1 MSIQVTGRWWSGPT
15 RALAILGVLAG
26 VFAMHG
32 LTGNH
37 DAAMASPHMRAAS
50 SAAGPAADHRMG
62 PVDETGSSSPA
73 GPTGVLGDEA
83 AATSRGARHVALIPA
98 GDEHVMAG
106 ACVAVLT
113 GLVLLLTL
121 LLGLRSLLAWRPV
134 QLPAPAVRPM
144 LTERSPP
151 WLVPSLSKLCVLR
164 T

>member
-50 SAAGPAADHRMG
+50 SAADPAANHHMG

-73 GPTGVLGDEA
+73 GPMGGLGDEA
-83 AATSRGARHVALIPA
+83 ATSPAATKVAFIQA

-134 QLPAPAVRPM
+134 QLTAPPVRPV

>member
-15 RALAILGVLAG
+15 RVLAVLGVLAG

-37 DAAMASPHMRAAS
+37 DAAMAGPHMRAAS
-50 SAAGPAADHRMG
+50 SAAGPAAGHRMG

-73 GPTGVLGDEA
+73 GPMGGLGDEA
-83 AATSRGARHVALIPA
+83 AMPSAATKVAFIPA
-98 GDEHVMAG
+98 SDEHVMAG

>member
-1 MSIQVTGRWWSGPT
+1 MSIQVTGRSWSGPT
-15 RALAILGVLAG
+15 RALAVLAVLAG

-37 DAAMASPHMRAAS
+37 DAAMADPHMDAAS

-73 GPTGVLGDEA
+73 GPMGGLGDQA
-83 AATSRGARHVALIPA
+83 AMSSAATHVAFIPA

-134 QLPAPAVRPM
+134 
-144 LTERSPP
+144 
-151 WLVPSLSKLCVLR
+151 
-164 T
+164 

>member
-1 MSIQVTGRWWSGPT
+1 MSIQVTGRSWSGPT
-15 RALAILGVLAG
+15 RALAVLGVLAG

-37 DAAMASPHMRAAS
+37 DAAMAGPHMGAAS
-50 SAAGPAADHRMG
+50 SAAGPAADHRIG
-62 PVDETGSSSPA
+62 PADEMGSSSP
-73 GPTGVLGDEA
+73 GRPMGDLGDKA
-83 AATSRGARHVALIPA
+83 AVSSAATHVAFIQA
-98 GDEHVMAG
+98 GDEHLMAG
-106 ACVAVLT
+106 ACIAVLT

-134 QLPAPAVRPM
+134 QLTAPAVQPM

-151 WLVPSLSKLCVLR
+151 WLVPSLSKLCMLR

>member
-1 MSIQVTGRWWSGPT
+1 MSIQVTGRSWSGLT
-15 RALAILGVLAG
+15 RALAVLGVLAG

-37 DAAMASPHMRAAS
+37 DAAMADPHLGSAS

-62 PVDETGSSSPA
+62 PVDEMGSSSPV
-73 GPTGVLGDEA
+73 GPMGGLGEKA
-83 AATSRGARHVALIPA
+83 AVSSAATHVAFIPA
-98 GDEHVMAG
+98 SDEHVMAG

-134 QLPAPAVRPM
+134 QLTAPAVHPM

>member
-15 RALAILGVLAG
+15 RVLAVLGVLAG

-37 DAAMASPHMRAAS
+37 DAAMADPHMGAAS
-50 SAAGPAADHRMG
+50 SATGPAADHRMG
-62 PVDETGSSSPA
+62 PVDATGPSSPA
-73 GPTGVLGDEA
+73 GPMGGPGDEA
-83 AATSRGARHVALIPA
+83 AMSPAATKVAFIPA
-98 GDEHVMAG
+98 GDEHLMAG

-134 QLPAPAVRPM
+134 QLSAPAVRPV

>member
-1 MSIQVTGRWWSGPT
+1 MNIQVTGRWWSGPT
-15 RALAILGVLAG
+15 RALAVLGVLAG

-37 DAAMASPHMRAAS
+37 DAAMADPHMGAAS

-62 PVDETGSSSPA
+62 PVDETGSPSPA
-73 GPTGVLGDEA
+73 RPMGGLSDQ
-83 AATSRGARHVALIPA
+83 AATSSAATHVAFIPA

-134 QLPAPAVRPM
+134 QLTPAVRPM